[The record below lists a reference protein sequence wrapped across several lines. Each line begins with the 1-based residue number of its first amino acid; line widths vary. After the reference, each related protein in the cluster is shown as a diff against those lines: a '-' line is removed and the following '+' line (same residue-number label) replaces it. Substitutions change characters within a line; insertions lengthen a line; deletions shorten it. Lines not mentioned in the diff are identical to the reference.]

1 METRDALSDGDGELA
16 TKCRQLAERFHRLA
30 AVAFDSTSSAAFKR
44 WGDGLMAQAE
54 ALEASE
60 DRQEGEKGGR

>member
-1 METRDALSDGDGELA
+1 V
-16 TKCRQLAERFHRLA
+16 RFYRLTEK
-30 AVAFDSTSSAAFKR
+30 AFDASSAIAFKR